1 MHGNRLP
8 GQFSYYQELSIAN
21 IDGNF
26 NDWLVPNSNKTQKVC
41 HLSYA
46 KIQGRNNLI
55 RHFKQKGLFEK
66 MAQYVRFTRI

>member
-1 MHGNRLP
+1 L
-8 GQFSYYQELSIAN
+8 QFEGYN
-21 IDGNF
+21 
-26 NDWLVPNSNKTQKVC
+26 WNSNKTQKVC

-66 MAQYVRFTRI
+66 MAQYDKRFYPLILPNEDLDQLIF